1 MPYYHKFTTFLI
13 DFHSLKSES
22 SETRKRVFVDIF
34 CLSFVIRKYSLR
46 MREYVRYFRAY
57 GYFTTDGIFF
67 VLLSITY
74 VRGHLRLRNFINII
88 IYLLFQSEDGDHTH
102 SHPTSLNKSVYDSL
116 RQGGSTSLI
125 ESLQSQVYNY
135 VMLRKSPTALFKN
148 NNNK

>member
-1 MPYYHKFTTFLI
+1 MYGIPERT
-13 DFHSLKSES
+13 
-22 SETRKRVFVDIF
+22 DISRLMGF
-34 CLSFVIRKYSLR
+34 
-46 MREYVRYFRAY
+46 
-57 GYFTTDGIFF
+57 FF

-125 ESLQSQVYNY
+125 ESLQSQVPIEKITYG
-135 VMLRKSPTALFKN
+135 AI
-148 NNNK
+148 